1 MDVVI
6 IGGGA
11 AGLAA
16 ARVLAKAGVSVEL
29 LEAQERLGGR
39 ILTVEDSDG
48 QLLELGAEFV
58 HGNPETTLALAKEA
72 GLPLVPVATPHWEL
86 RNGTVEPADRAFE
99 GVAQLMRQAQ
109 GHGEETSVALF
120 LNRFD
125 GNHPLHGA
133 AEYARLLV
141 EGFDAADPTRASLTA
156 IVDEWTGG
164 AGVQRNQSRIEG
176 GYGRLIAYL
185 ASFAKAN
192 GVEMRLGT
200 TATSVTWKPNKVAV
214 DAVSGGQPY
223 RVTARC
229 AIVTLPL
236 SILQAAS
243 KEAPPVS
250 FTPGLTSK
258 ADVLDHLIMGDVLRV
273 VLRFREPFWETIS
286 SGRFRGAAFFHARDQ
301 EFPTF
306 WTELPEHAPVLTA
319 WTGGP
324 RAERLSSADD
334 ATIIEKA
341 VAGLGALFGGTVDV
355 GGHLVQARVHNWQR
369 DPFSRGAYSYV
380 AVGGRKARSG
390 LAAALENTL
399 FFAGEATDDSGEA
412 GTVAGALASGERAA
426 AQVLASFKA

>member
-48 QLLELGAEFV
+48 RPLELGAEFI
-58 HGNPETTLALAKEA
+58 HGSPGTTLALAEEA

-86 RNGTVEPADRAFE
+86 RNGALELADRVFD

-120 LNRFD
+120 LKRFD
-125 GNHPLHGA
+125 ENHPLHDA
-133 AEYARLLV
+133 AEWVRRLV
-141 EGFDAADPTRASLTA
+141 EGFDAADPTQASLAA

-164 AGVQRNQSRIEG
+164 AGVQRSQSRIEG

-192 GVEMRLGT
+192 GVETLLGT
-200 TATSVTWKPNKVAV
+200 AVTSVSWKPNEVAV
-214 DAVSGGQPY
+214 EAMAGGQPY
-223 RVTARC
+223 RVVARC
-229 AIVTLPL
+229 AILTLPL
-236 SILQAAS
+236 SILQAKS
-243 KEAPPVS
+243 KEAPAVS
-250 FTPGLTSK
+250 FTPALAAK
-258 ADVLDHLIMGDVLRV
+258 ADALDHLIMGDVLKV
-273 VLRFREPFWETIS
+273 ILRFREPFWETILD
-286 SGRFRGAAFFHARDQ
+286 GRFRGAAFFHARDQ

-306 WTELPEHAPVLTA
+306 WTEPPDQGSVLTA

-334 ATIIEKA
+334 TTIIERA
-341 VAGLGALFGGTVDV
+341 VNGLEAVFAGKIDV
-355 GGHLVQARVHNWQR
+355 ASHLVDARLHNWQR

-399 FFAGEATDDSGEA
+399 FFAGEATDESGEA

-426 AQVLASFKA
+426 AQVLATFKA

>member
-48 QLLELGAEFV
+48 QPLELGAEFI
-58 HGNPETTLALAKEA
+58 HGNPETTLALVKEA

-86 RNGTVEPADRAFE
+86 RNGALELADRVFD

-120 LNRFD
+120 LKRFD
-125 GNHPLHGA
+125 EKHPLHEA
-133 AEYARLLV
+133 AEWARRLV
-141 EGFDAADPTRASLTA
+141 EGFDAADPTHASLAA

-192 GVEMRLGT
+192 GVETRLGT
-200 TATSVTWKPNKVAV
+200 AVTSVGWKPKEVAV
-214 DAVSGGQPY
+214 EAVAGGQAY
-223 RVTARC
+223 RVVARC
-229 AIVTLPL
+229 AILTLPL
-236 SILQAAS
+236 SILQAKS
-243 KEAPPVS
+243 SEAPAVS
-250 FTPGLTSK
+250 FTPALTSK
-258 ADVLDHLIMGDVLRV
+258 ADALDHLIMGDVLKV

-286 SGRFRGAAFFHARDQ
+286 DGRFRGAAFFHARDQ

-306 WTELPEHAPVLTA
+306 WTEQPEQASVLTA

-334 ATIIEKA
+334 ATIIHTA
-341 VAGLGALFGGTVDV
+341 VHGLGAVFAGKIDVASQLVD
-355 GGHLVQARVHNWQR
+355 ARLHNWPC

>member
-48 QLLELGAEFV
+48 QPLELGAEFI
-58 HGNPETTLALAKEA
+58 HGNPETTLALVKEA

-86 RNGTVEPADRAFE
+86 RNGALELADRVFD

-120 LNRFD
+120 LKRFD
-125 GNHPLHGA
+125 EKHPLHEA
-133 AEYARLLV
+133 AEWARRLV
-141 EGFDAADPTRASLTA
+141 EGFDAADPTHASLAA

-192 GVEMRLGT
+192 GVETRLGT
-200 TATSVTWKPNKVAV
+200 AVTSVGWKPKEVAV
-214 DAVSGGQPY
+214 EAVAGGQAY
-223 RVTARC
+223 RVVARC
-229 AIVTLPL
+229 AILTLPL
-236 SILQAAS
+236 SILQAKS
-243 KEAPPVS
+243 SEAPAVS
-250 FTPGLTSK
+250 FTPALTSK
-258 ADVLDHLIMGDVLRV
+258 ADALDHLIMGDVLKV

-286 SGRFRGAAFFHARDQ
+286 DGRFRGAAFFHARDQ

-306 WTELPEHAPVLTA
+306 WTEQPEQASVLTA

-334 ATIIEKA
+334 ATIIHTA
-341 VAGLGALFGGTVDV
+341 VNGLGAVFAGKIDVASQLVD
-355 GGHLVQARVHNWQR
+355 ARLHNWQR